1 MISRDLPGIVSLW
14 VLGTTNVLPCRVA
27 PQAWGPA
34 GSSGRGSNGWLD
46 QHGHT
51 APGKGSLGMGNSLEK
66 KKEATLCLRG
76 EEITKRNFF
85 LHAAAWGRLFCRR
98 GSRRSLRSTWAGSL
112 VLRRHFLLALLF
124 VHSHTSQVSGCC
136 FELQEIRNL
145 PHLSQV
151 RLTP

>member
-1 MISRDLPGIVSLW
+1 MISRDLPGIVSSC
-14 VLGTTNVLPCRVA
+14 VLGTTTRLPCRA
-27 PQAWGPA
+27 AQPAQGPA
-34 GSSGRGSNGWLD
+34 GSTGRGSNGWLG

-51 APGKGSLGMGNSLEK
+51 ALGKGSLGMGNSLEK

-98 GSRRSLRSTWAGSL
+98 GSRRSLRSPCARSL
-112 VLRRHFLLALLF
+112 VLRRHVLLALLF
-124 VHSHTSQVSGCC
+124 VRSHTSQVSGCC
-136 FELQEIRNL
+136 FEFQEIRNL